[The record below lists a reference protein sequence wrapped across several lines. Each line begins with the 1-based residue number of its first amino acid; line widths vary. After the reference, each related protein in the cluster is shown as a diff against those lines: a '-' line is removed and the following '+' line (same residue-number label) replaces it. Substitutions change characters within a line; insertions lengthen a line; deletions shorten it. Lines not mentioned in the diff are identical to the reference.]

1 MEHLDTKLSD
11 KYDLNKTRVYISGT
25 QALVRL
31 CLMQAERD
39 LKMGLNTAGYVSG
52 YRGSPLGGLDQQFT
66 KAQKVLSKA
75 QIIFEPGLNED
86 IAATAIWGT
95 QQAELRGDGKH
106 DGVFA
111 MWYGKGP
118 GVDRSGD
125 VIRHANLAGT
135 SKNGGVLLLMGDD
148 HTCESST
155 TAHQSEYALVDAMV
169 PILNPSSVSEIIEY
183 GLHGWALSRFSG
195 VWCGLKCVKDNVESS
210 GSLDLNTDYLKTKI
224 PDGFDMPSDGLNIRL
239 KDHPTT
245 QETRLHQHKI
255 DAVLAYSRA
264 NKLDR
269 TIYTGGAKRSIGIIS
284 TGKSY
289 MDVLQALEELGI
301 DETHADKIGLSLYKV
316 AMPWPLEP
324 FAVTEFSKG
333 LSQIIVV
340 EEKRGLIE
348 DQLRNILYGI
358 VPNPTIIG
366 KKSETGTTLF
376 QAELALNPIQ
386 IAVAIG
392 KRLLSFEGIGPLENK
407 VKALE
412 ARLYDK
418 LKSHRFTGP
427 GILCRLPS

>member
-183 GLHGWALSRFSG
+183 GLHGWALSCL
-195 VWCGLKCVKDNVESS
+195 VW
-210 GSLDLNTDYLKTKI
+210 I
-224 PDGFDMPSDGLNIRL
+224 
-239 KDHPTT
+239 
-245 QETRLHQHKI
+245 
-255 DAVLAYSRA
+255 
-264 NKLDR
+264 
-269 TIYTGGAKRSIGIIS
+269 
-284 TGKSY
+284 
-289 MDVLQALEELGI
+289 
-301 DETHADKIGLSLYKV
+301 KV
-316 AMPWPLEP
+316 
-324 FAVTEFSKG
+324 
-333 LSQIIVV
+333 
-340 EEKRGLIE
+340 R
-348 DQLRNILYGI
+348 
-358 VPNPTIIG
+358 
-366 KKSETGTTLF
+366 
-376 QAELALNPIQ
+376 
-386 IAVAIG
+386 
-392 KRLLSFEGIGPLENK
+392 
-407 VKALE
+407 
-412 ARLYDK
+412 
-418 LKSHRFTGP
+418 
-427 GILCRLPS
+427 